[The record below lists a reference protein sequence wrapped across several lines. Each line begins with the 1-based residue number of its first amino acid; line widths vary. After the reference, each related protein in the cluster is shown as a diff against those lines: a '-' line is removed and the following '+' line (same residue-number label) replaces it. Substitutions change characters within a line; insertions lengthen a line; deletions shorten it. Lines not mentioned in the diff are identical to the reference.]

1 MRGQALLYL
10 LLYNLAFI
18 LPLIVV
24 FGLAYFGTT
33 SERLGVFIH
42 RRTAAVKLATA
53 LLFVVLA
60 GWLLSGVV

>member
-1 MRGQALLYL
+1 MQGQAFLYL
-10 LLYNLAFI
+10 VLYNLAFI

-33 SERLGVFIH
+33 SDQLGLFLY
-42 RRTAAVKLATA
+42 RRTAAIKLVTA

-60 GWLLSGVV
+60 GWLISGVV